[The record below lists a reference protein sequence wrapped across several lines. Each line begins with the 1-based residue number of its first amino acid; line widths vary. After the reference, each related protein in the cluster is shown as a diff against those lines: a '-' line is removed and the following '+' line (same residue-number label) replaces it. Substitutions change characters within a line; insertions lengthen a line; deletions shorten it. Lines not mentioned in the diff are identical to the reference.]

1 MLCYSVKFD
10 SYLFDALMRD
20 LVGHCRSPSAY
31 LVYLNL
37 YRHSVALGRESVRLS
52 YGSLADQTGLSKR
65 AVQSAV
71 GYLEERQL
79 VAIEKA
85 SATSTPIYSVLTP
98 WRRMATTKL

>member
-1 MLCYSVKFD
+1 VKFD

-20 LVGHCRSPSAY
+20 LVGHSRSPSAY

-37 YRHSVALGRESVRLS
+37 YRHSVALGRDSVRLS

-71 GYLEERQL
+71 GYLEARQL
-79 VAIEKA
+79 VGIEKA
-85 SATSTPIYSVLTP
+85 SATAIPIYTVLTP
-98 WRRMATTKL
+98 WRRISSPKP